1 MSKMEEL
8 KKKYGL
14 YKNEKGEPVFDFTS
28 EEQARIEETFQ
39 NLKGQVL
46 RPDIA
51 DEFQEMLTS
60 IALISLGD
68 EYLMRAK
75 YSLDY
80 EEETE
85 VRNKEIDENLEYAII
100 KYGKALSMYSNKTI
114 YFSLAKALIMR
125 NDIITVKEFL
135 NNYLN
140 YIQPEKYSETVTNL
154 FLLYHLQILG
164 YASIEELDNEVNSL
178 IKNL

>member
-1 MSKMEEL
+1 MSKIEEL
-8 KKKYGL
+8 KKKFDL
-14 YKNEKGEPVFDFTS
+14 FKNEKGELVFDFSS
-28 EEQARIEETFQ
+28 EEQARINETFQ
-39 NLKGQVL
+39 NLKEQVL

-75 YSLDY
+75 DSLDY

-85 VRNKEIDENLEYAII
+85 VRNKEIDENLEHVIM
-100 KYGKALSMYSNKTI
+100 KYGKALSMYPNKTI
-114 YFSLAKALIMR
+114 FFSLANVLIMR
-125 NDIITVKEFL
+125 NDIITAKEFL
-135 NNYLN
+135 NNYIT

-164 YASIEELDNEVNSL
+164 YGSIEELDNEVNSL